1 MNCRDKEIEQLGRKR
16 ERVEIL
22 NRLSEEI
29 KTLIQTR
36 DQFPPGSE
44 KNAQDRCLVRDRSET
59 NVEDVVAT
67 YTICGRMSACSTEY
81 LGSWWTLKTRVPLD
95 KLVETVEY
103 YKRTW
108 RYVSVRIEQCSDGLR
123 KRKKKT
129 ISN

>member
-36 DQFPPGSE
+36 EFPPGSE
-44 KNAQDRCLVRDRSET
+44 KKERVYAQDRCLVRGRSET
-59 NVEDVVAT
+59 NVEGVVAT
-67 YTICGRMSACSTEY
+67 YTICGRMSACSAEY
-81 LGSWWTLKTRVPLD
+81 LGSWWVLKTRVPLD
-95 KLVETVEY
+95 KLEETVEY

-108 RYVSVRIEQCSDGLR
+108 RYVSVRVE
-123 KRKKKT
+123 
-129 ISN
+129 